1 VIFNF
6 FSEHFMRKSIIAS
19 VIATAFLSLNAGASD
34 LLQIYKEALVNDAQ
48 FSAARAS
55 KLAGQERS
63 VQGRSSLLPS
73 VGLSAGVTKTHSEF
87 DPDVGATTTSNST
100 GRSMTLSL
108 SQPLFNMAT
117 WENYEQS
124 KLAVVSSDLQFAAA
138 QQDLMLRV
146 SQAYFDVLAAQ
157 NTLKT
162 LQAQKVAVAE
172 QLASAKRNFEVGT
185 QTITDTHEAQSQ
197 YDLITAQELA
207 GQGDLDV
214 KRAALRQ
221 IIGKDAGDLAILK
234 DGVQLSAPIPAQLND
249 WVESA
254 EKQNFS
260 VAASEVS
267 LEVAKREIKKS
278 RAGHLPTIDLSASTG
293 RSTGS
298 SATLPPGVSKPTTIG
313 VSVKIPIFN
322 GFGTDSRVRETI
334 ALEDKA
340 RNDLETARRS
350 AAQTARQSYIGVV
363 SGLAQIKAFEAA
375 EISSQSALD
384 STKLGYQV
392 GVRINIDVLNAQ
404 QKLSNTRQSLAK
416 ARYDS
421 IMSGLRLKAA
431 AGSLK
436 EADLAEVNAL
446 LIK

>member
-1 VIFNF
+1 
-6 FSEHFMRKSIIAS
+6 MRKSIIATF
-19 VIATAFLSLNAGASD
+19 IATAFISLNAGASD
-34 LLQIYKEALVNDAQ
+34 LLQIYKEALINDAQ

-63 VQGRSSLLPS
+63 VQGRAALLPR
-73 VGLSAGVTKTHSEF
+73 VTMDANVRRTQSEF
-87 DPDVGATTTSNST
+87 DPDVGATTKSSGNTNSLGFT
-100 GRSMTLSL
+100 L
-108 SQPLFNMAT
+108 SQPLFNWGS
-117 WENYEQS
+117 WETYEQS
-124 KLAVVSSDLQFAAA
+124 KLSVISADLQFAAA

-146 SQAYFDVLAAQ
+146 SQAYFDVLAAE

-207 GQGDLDV
+207 GQGDLEV

-221 IIGKDAGDLAILK
+221 IIGKDAGELAKLK
-234 DGVQLSAPIPAQLND
+234 DGVQLTAPVPAQIND
-249 WVESA
+249 WVSSA
-254 EKQNFS
+254 EKQNFV
-260 VAASEVS
+260 VATSQVG
-267 LEVAKREIKKS
+267 LEIAQREIKKS
-278 RAGHLPTIDLSASTG
+278 RAGHLPTLDLNATAGRNSVNASVASPSG
-293 RSTGS
+293 Y
-298 SATLPPGVSKPTTIG
+298 SKPKTIG
-313 VSVKIPIFN
+313 VTLNVPIFA
-322 GFGTDSRVRETI
+322 GFGTDSKVRESI

-340 RNDLETARRS
+340 RNDLETARRN
-350 AAQTARQSYIGVV
+350 AAQAARQSYIGVV

-436 EADLAEVNAL
+436 EADLAEVNVL
-446 LIK
+446 LAQ

>member
-1 VIFNF
+1 
-6 FSEHFMRKSIIAS
+6 MRKSIIATF
-19 VIATAFLSLNAGASD
+19 IATAFVSFNAGASD

-48 FSAARAS
+48 FSSARAA
-55 KLAGQERS
+55 KTAGQERS
-63 VQGRSSLLPS
+63 VQGRAGLLPR
-73 VGLSAGVTKTHSEF
+73 VGMSAGVNKSHSEF
-87 DPDVGATTTSNST
+87 DPDIGKTTYSNST
-100 GRSMTLSL
+100 SRSMSLTL
-108 SQPLFNMAT
+108 SQPLFNLGS
-117 WENYEQS
+117 WESYEQS
-124 KLAVVSSDLQFAAA
+124 KLSVIASDLQFASA

-146 SQAYFDVLAAQ
+146 SQAYFDVLASE
-157 NTLKT
+157 NSLKT

-185 QTITDTHEAQSQ
+185 ATITDTHEAQSQ
-197 YDLITAQELA
+197 FDLITAQELA
-207 GQGDLDV
+207 GQGDLEV

-221 IIGKDAGDLAILK
+221 IIGKDAGDLSKLK
-234 DGVQLSAPIPAQLND
+234 DGVQLAAPVPAQVND
-249 WVESA
+249 WVASA
-254 EKQNFS
+254 EKQNFG
-260 VAASEVS
+260 VNASQIS
-267 LEVAKREIKKS
+267 LEIAQREIKKS
-278 RAGHLPTIDLSASTG
+278 RSGHLPTIDLSASTG

-298 SATLPPGVSKPTTIG
+298 TVAGMPTGVSRPSSIG
-313 VSVKIPIFN
+313 VSVNIPIFS
-322 GFGTDSRVRETI
+322 GMATDSRVKESI

-340 RNDLETARRS
+340 RNDLETARRI
-350 AAQTARQSYIGVV
+350 AAQAARQSYTGVV

-421 IMSGLRLKAA
+421 IMNGLRLKAA

-446 LIK
+446 LTQ

>member
-1 VIFNF
+1 
-6 FSEHFMRKSIIAS
+6 MRKSIIAS
-19 VIATAFLSLNAGASD
+19 VIATAFLSFNAGASD

-55 KLAGQERS
+55 NVAGQERS
-63 VQGRSSLLPS
+63 IQGRSALLPR
-73 VGLSAGVTKTHSEF
+73 VGLTGGVNKTRSEF
-87 DPDVGATTTSNST
+87 DPDVGTTVKSTSN
-100 GRSMTLSL
+100 GNSMTLSL
-108 SQPLFNMAT
+108 SQPLFNLGA

-124 KLAVVSSDLQFAAA
+124 KLSVIASDIQFASAG
-138 QQDLMLRV
+138 QDLMLRV
-146 SQAYFDVLAAQ
+146 SQAYFDVLAAE

-221 IIGKDAGDLAILK
+221 IIGKDAGDLAKLK
-234 DGVQLSAPIPAQLND
+234 DGVQLTSPVPAQIND
-249 WVESA
+249 WVNSA
-254 EKQNFS
+254 EKQNFAVTS
-260 VAASEVS
+260 SQVG
-267 LEVAKREIKKS
+267 LEVAQREIKKS
-278 RAGHLPTIDLSASTG
+278 RSGHLPTIDLSASTG
-293 RSTGS
+293 RSTASLGGATS
-298 SATLPPGVSKPTTIG
+298 SGISKPTSIG
-313 VSVKIPIFN
+313 VSVNIPIFA
-322 GFGTDSRVRETI
+322 GFGTDSKVRESI

-340 RNDLETARRS
+340 RNDLETARRN
-350 AAQTARQSYIGVV
+350 AAQAARQSYIGVV

-446 LIK
+446 LTK

>member
-1 VIFNF
+1 
-6 FSEHFMRKSIIAS
+6 MRKSIIAS
-19 VIATAFLSLNAGASD
+19 VIATAFISFNAGASD

-63 VQGRSSLLPS
+63 VQGRSALLPR
-73 VGLSAGVTKTHSEF
+73 VGLTGSVSKSRSEF
-87 DPDVGATTTSNST
+87 DPDVGATVKSTTNGNT
-100 GRSMTLSL
+100 MTLSL
-108 SQPLFNMAT
+108 SQPLFNLGA
-117 WENYEQS
+117 WESYEQS
-124 KLAVVSSDLQFAAA
+124 KLSVIASYIQFAGA

-146 SQAYFDVLAAQ
+146 SQAYFDVLAAE

-221 IIGKDAGDLAILK
+221 IIGKDAGDLAKLK
-234 DGVQLSAPIPAQLND
+234 DGVQLTAPVPAQITD
-249 WVESA
+249 WVDSA
-254 EKQNFS
+254 EKQNFAVTS
-260 VAASEVS
+260 SQVG
-267 LEVAKREIKKS
+267 LEVAQREIKKS
-278 RAGHLPTIDLSASTG
+278 RSGHLPTIDLSASTG
-293 RSTGS
+293 RSTASLGGS
-298 SATLPPGVSKPTTIG
+298 TPSGVSKPSSIG
-313 VSVKIPIFN
+313 VSVNIPIFA
-322 GFGTDSRVRETI
+322 GFGTDSKVRESI

-340 RNDLETARRS
+340 RNDLETARRN
-350 AAQTARQSYIGVV
+350 AAQAARQSYIGVV

-431 AGSLK
+431 AGTLK

-446 LIK
+446 LTQ

>member
-1 VIFNF
+1 
-6 FSEHFMRKSIIAS
+6 MRKSIIATF
-19 VIATAFLSLNAGASD
+19 IATAFISLNAGASD

-48 FSAARAS
+48 FSSARAA

-63 VQGRSSLLPS
+63 VQGRSGLLPNI
-73 VGLSAGVTKTHSEF
+73 GLSAGVTKTHSEF
-87 DPDVGATTTSNST
+87 NPDVGPTVTSNST

-124 KLAVVSSDLQFAAA
+124 KLAVVGSDLQFSAA

-234 DGVQLSAPIPAQLND
+234 EGVQLSAPMPAQLSD
-249 WVESA
+249 WVTSA
-254 EKQNFS
+254 EKQNLS

-278 RAGHLPTIDLSASTG
+278 RAGHLPTVDLSASTG

-298 SATLPPGVSKPTTIG
+298 SATLPPGVNSPTTIG
-313 VSVKIPIFN
+313 VSLKFPIFT
-322 GFGTDSRVRETI
+322 GFATDSRVRETI

-340 RNDLETARRS
+340 RSDLEAARRT
-350 AAQTARQSYIGVV
+350 AAQGARQSYIGVV

-431 AGSLK
+431 AGTLK
-436 EADLAEVNAL
+436 EADLVEVNAL
-446 LIK
+446 LTQ

>member
-1 VIFNF
+1 
-6 FSEHFMRKSIIAS
+6 MRKSIIATF
-19 VIATAFLSLNAGASD
+19 IATAFVSLNAGASD

-48 FSAARAS
+48 FSSARAA

-63 VQGRSSLLPS
+63 VQGRAGLLPR
-73 VGLSAGVTKTHSEF
+73 VGLSGGVNKSHSEF
-87 DPDVGATTTSNST
+87 DPDIGKTTTNNST
-100 GRSMTLSL
+100 SRSMTLSL
-108 SQPLFNMAT
+108 SQPLFNLGS
-117 WENYEQS
+117 WETYEQS
-124 KLAVVSSDLQFAAA
+124 KLSVIASDLQFASAE
-138 QQDLMLRV
+138 QDLMLRV
-146 SQAYFDVLAAQ
+146 SQAYFDVLASE
-157 NTLKT
+157 NSLKT

-185 QTITDTHEAQSQ
+185 ATITDTHEAQSQ
-197 YDLITAQELA
+197 FDLITAQELA
-207 GQGDLDV
+207 GQGDLEV

-221 IIGKDAGDLAILK
+221 IIGKDAGDLAKLK
-234 DGVQLSAPIPAQLND
+234 EGVQLAAPVPAQVND
-249 WVESA
+249 WVASA
-254 EKQNFS
+254 EKQNFGVS
-260 VAASEVS
+260 ASQVS
-267 LEVAKREIKKS
+267 LEIAQREIKKS
-278 RAGHLPTIDLSASTG
+278 RSGHLPTIDLSASTG

-298 SATLPPGVSKPTTIG
+298 TIANMPSGVSKPTSIG
-313 VSVKIPIFN
+313 VSVNIPIFS
-322 GFGTDSRVRETI
+322 GMATDSRVKESI

-350 AAQTARQSYIGVV
+350 AAQAARQSYTGVV

-431 AGSLK
+431 AGGLK

-446 LIK
+446 LTQ

>member
-1 VIFNF
+1 
-6 FSEHFMRKSIIAS
+6 MRKSIIAS
-19 VIATAFLSLNAGASD
+19 VIATAFISFNAGASD

-63 VQGRSSLLPS
+63 VQGRSALLPR
-73 VGLSAGVTKTHSEF
+73 VGLTGSVSKSRSEF
-87 DPDVGATTTSNST
+87 DPDVGATVKSTTNGNT
-100 GRSMTLSL
+100 MTLSL
-108 SQPLFNMAT
+108 SQPLFNLGA
-117 WENYEQS
+117 WESYEQS
-124 KLAVVSSDLQFAAA
+124 KLSVIASDIQFAGA

-146 SQAYFDVLAAQ
+146 SQAYFDVLAAE

-221 IIGKDAGDLAILK
+221 IIGKDAGDLAKLK
-234 DGVQLSAPIPAQLND
+234 DGVQLTAPVPAQITD
-249 WVESA
+249 WVDSA
-254 EKQNFS
+254 EKQNFAVTS
-260 VAASEVS
+260 SQVG
-267 LEVAKREIKKS
+267 LEVAQREIKKS
-278 RAGHLPTIDLSASTG
+278 RSGHLPTIDLSASTG
-293 RSTGS
+293 RSTASLGGS
-298 SATLPPGVSKPTTIG
+298 TPSGVSKPSSIG
-313 VSVKIPIFN
+313 VSVNIPIFA
-322 GFGTDSRVRETI
+322 GFGTDSKVRESI

-340 RNDLETARRS
+340 RNDLETARRN
-350 AAQTARQSYIGVV
+350 AAQAARQSYIGVV

-431 AGSLK
+431 AGTLK

-446 LIK
+446 LTQ

>member
-1 VIFNF
+1 
-6 FSEHFMRKSIIAS
+6 MRKSIIATF
-19 VIATAFLSLNAGASD
+19 IATAFISLNADASD
-34 LLQIYKEALVNDAQ
+34 LLQIYKEALINDAQ

-63 VQGRSSLLPS
+63 VQGRAALLPR
-73 VGLSAGVTKTHSEF
+73 VTMDANVRRTQSEF
-87 DPDVGATTTSNST
+87 DPDVGATTKSSGNTNSLGFT
-100 GRSMTLSL
+100 L
-108 SQPLFNMAT
+108 SQPLFNWGS
-117 WENYEQS
+117 WETYEQS
-124 KLAVVSSDLQFAAA
+124 KLSVISADLQFAAA

-146 SQAYFDVLAAQ
+146 SQAYFDVLAAE

-207 GQGDLDV
+207 GQGDLEV

-221 IIGKDAGDLAILK
+221 IIGKDAGELAKLK
-234 DGVQLSAPIPAQLND
+234 DGVQLTAPVPAQIND
-249 WVESA
+249 WVSSA
-254 EKQNFS
+254 EKQNFV
-260 VAASEVS
+260 VATSQVG
-267 LEVAKREIKKS
+267 LEIAQREIKKS
-278 RAGHLPTIDLSASTG
+278 RAGHLPTLDLTATAGRNSVNASVASPSG
-293 RSTGS
+293 Y
-298 SATLPPGVSKPTTIG
+298 SKPKTIG
-313 VSVKIPIFN
+313 VTLNVPIFA
-322 GFGTDSRVRETI
+322 GFGTDSKVRESI

-340 RNDLETARRS
+340 RNDLETARRN
-350 AAQTARQSYIGVV
+350 AAQAARQSYIGVV

-436 EADLAEVNAL
+436 EADLAEVNVL
-446 LIK
+446 LAQ

>member
-1 VIFNF
+1 
-6 FSEHFMRKSIIAS
+6 MRKSIIATF
-19 VIATAFLSLNAGASD
+19 IATAFISLNAGASD

-48 FSAARAS
+48 FNSARAA

-73 VGLSAGVTKTHSEF
+73 VGLSAGVSKRHTEF
-87 DPDVGATTTSNST
+87 DPDVGPTTASNGV
-100 GRSMTLSL
+100 GRSSNVTVRSLTLSL
-108 SQPLFNMAT
+108 SQSLFNMAT

-124 KLAVVSSDLQFAAA
+124 KLAVIGSDLQFSAA

-146 SQAYFDVLAAQ
+146 SQAYFDVLGAQ

-197 YDLITAQELA
+197 FDLITAQELA
-207 GQGDLDV
+207 GQGDLEV

-234 DGVQLSAPIPAQLND
+234 EGVQLSPPMPAQLND
-249 WVESA
+249 WVASA

-278 RAGHLPTIDLSASTG
+278 RAGHMPTVDFSASTALSRG
-293 RSTGS
+293 ET
-298 SATLPPGVSKPTTIG
+298 TLPGVSKPTTIG
-313 VSVKIPIFN
+313 VSVKVPIFT
-322 GFGTDSRVRETI
+322 GFATDSRVRETI

-340 RNDLETARRS
+340 RNDLETARRT
-350 AAQTARQSYIGVV
+350 AAQSARQSYIGVV

-436 EADLAEVNAL
+436 EADLVEVNAL
-446 LIK
+446 LTQ

>member
-1 VIFNF
+1 
-6 FSEHFMRKSIIAS
+6 MRKSIIATF
-19 VIATAFLSLNAGASD
+19 IATAFISLNAGASD

-63 VQGRSSLLPS
+63 VQGRAGLLPR
-73 VGLSAGVTKTHSEF
+73 VNLTANANRTRSEF
-87 DPDVGATTTSNST
+87 DPDVGSTVKTTNNSNTMS
-100 GRSMTLSL
+100 LSL
-108 SQPLFNMAT
+108 TQPLFNWGS
-117 WENYEQS
+117 WETYEQS
-124 KLAVVSSDLQFAAA
+124 KLSVISTDLQFAAA

-146 SQAYFDVLAAQ
+146 SQAYFDVLAAE

-197 YDLITAQELA
+197 FDLITAQELA

-221 IIGKDAGDLAILK
+221 IIGKDAGDLAKLK
-234 DGVQLSAPIPAQLND
+234 DGVQLTAPVPAQLND
-249 WVESA
+249 WVTTA
-254 EKQNFS
+254 EKQNFV
-260 VAASEVS
+260 VATSQIG
-267 LEVAKREIKKS
+267 LEVAQREIKKN
-278 RAGHLPTIDLSASTG
+278 RAGHLPTLDLTATTG
-293 RSTGS
+293 RNSVNAG
-298 SATLPPGVSKPTTIG
+298 ATTPSGYAKPTTIG
-313 VSVKIPIFN
+313 VTLNVPIFA
-322 GFGTDSRVRETI
+322 GFGTDSRVRESI

-340 RNDLETARRS
+340 RNDLETARRN
-350 AAQTARQSYIGVV
+350 AAQAARQSYIGVV

-436 EADLAEVNAL
+436 ESDLAEVNAL
-446 LIK
+446 LTQ

>member
-1 VIFNF
+1 
-6 FSEHFMRKSIIAS
+6 MRKSIIATF
-19 VIATAFLSLNAGASD
+19 IATAFISLNAGASD

-48 FSAARAS
+48 FSSARAA

-87 DPDVGATTTSNST
+87 DPDVGPTTTNNSS

-108 SQPLFNMAT
+108 SQSLFNMAT

-124 KLAVVSSDLQFAAA
+124 KLAVIGSDLQFSAAK
-138 QQDLMLRV
+138 QDLMLRV
-146 SQAYFDVLAAQ
+146 SQAYFDVLGAQ

-197 YDLITAQELA
+197 FDLITAQELA

-234 DGVQLSAPIPAQLND
+234 EGVQLSPPMPAQLND
-249 WVESA
+249 WVASA

-278 RAGHLPTIDLSASTG
+278 RAGHMPTVDLSASTG
-293 RSTGS
+293 LS
-298 SATLPPGVSKPTTIG
+298 SGASPALPSGVNKPTTIG
-313 VSVKIPIFN
+313 VSVKIPIFT
-322 GFGTDSRVRETI
+322 GFATDSRVRETI

-340 RNDLETARRS
+340 RNDLETARRT
-350 AAQTARQSYIGVV
+350 AAQSARQSYIGVV

-436 EADLAEVNAL
+436 EADLVEVNAL
-446 LIK
+446 LTQ

>member
-1 VIFNF
+1 
-6 FSEHFMRKSIIAS
+6 MRKSIIATF
-19 VIATAFLSLNAGASD
+19 IATAFISLNAGASD

-63 VQGRSSLLPS
+63 VQGRAGLLPR
-73 VGLSAGVTKTHSEF
+73 VNLTANANRTRSEF
-87 DPDVGATTTSNST
+87 DPDVGSTVKTTNNSNTMS
-100 GRSMTLSL
+100 LSL
-108 SQPLFNMAT
+108 TQPLFNWGS
-117 WENYEQS
+117 WETYEQS
-124 KLAVVSSDLQFAAA
+124 KLSVISTDLQFAAA

-146 SQAYFDVLAAQ
+146 SQAYFDVLAAE

-197 YDLITAQELA
+197 FDLITAQELA

-221 IIGKDAGDLAILK
+221 IIGKDAGDLAKLK
-234 DGVQLSAPIPAQLND
+234 DGVQLTAPVPAQLND
-249 WVESA
+249 WVTTA
-254 EKQNFS
+254 EKQNFV
-260 VAASEVS
+260 VATSQIG
-267 LEVAKREIKKS
+267 LEVAQREIKKN
-278 RAGHLPTIDLSASTG
+278 RAGHLPTLDLTATTG
-293 RSTGS
+293 RNSVNAG
-298 SATLPPGVSKPTTIG
+298 ATTPSGYAKPTTIG
-313 VSVKIPIFN
+313 VTLNVPIFA
-322 GFGTDSRVRETI
+322 GFGTDSRVRESI

-340 RNDLETARRS
+340 RNDLETARRN
-350 AAQTARQSYIGVV
+350 AAQAARQSYIGVV

-446 LIK
+446 LTQ

>member
-1 VIFNF
+1 
-6 FSEHFMRKSIIAS
+6 MRKSIIATF
-19 VIATAFLSLNAGASD
+19 IATAFISLNAGASD

-63 VQGRSSLLPS
+63 VQGRSGLLPR
-73 VGLSAGVTKTHSEF
+73 VNLTANANRTRSEF
-87 DPDVGATTTSNST
+87 DPDVGSTVKTTNNGNTMS
-100 GRSMTLSL
+100 LSL
-108 SQPLFNMAT
+108 TQPLFNWGS
-117 WENYEQS
+117 WETYEQS
-124 KLAVVSSDLQFAAA
+124 KLSVISTDLQFAAA

-146 SQAYFDVLAAQ
+146 SQAYFDVLAAE

-197 YDLITAQELA
+197 FDLITAQELA

-221 IIGKDAGDLAILK
+221 IIGKDAGDLAKLK
-234 DGVQLSAPIPAQLND
+234 DGVQLTAPVPAQLND
-249 WVESA
+249 WVTTA
-254 EKQNFS
+254 EKQNFV
-260 VAASEVS
+260 VATSQIG
-267 LEVAKREIKKS
+267 LEVAQREIKKN
-278 RAGHLPTIDLSASTG
+278 RAGHLPTLDLTATTG
-293 RSTGS
+293 RNSVNAG
-298 SATLPPGVSKPTTIG
+298 ATTPSGYAKPTTIG
-313 VSVKIPIFN
+313 VTLNVPIFA
-322 GFGTDSRVRETI
+322 GFGTDSRVRESI

-340 RNDLETARRS
+340 RNDLETARRN
-350 AAQTARQSYIGVV
+350 AAQAARQSYIGVV

-436 EADLAEVNAL
+436 ESDLAEVNAL
-446 LIK
+446 LTQ

>member
-1 VIFNF
+1 
-6 FSEHFMRKSIIAS
+6 MRKSIIATF
-19 VIATAFLSLNAGASD
+19 IATAFISLNAGASD

-63 VQGRSSLLPS
+63 VQGRAGLLPR
-73 VGLSAGVTKTHSEF
+73 VNLTANANRTRSEF
-87 DPDVGATTTSNST
+87 DPDVGSTVTSTNNGNTMS
-100 GRSMTLSL
+100 LSL
-108 SQPLFNMAT
+108 TQPLFNWGS
-117 WENYEQS
+117 WETYEQS
-124 KLAVVSSDLQFAAA
+124 KLSVISSDLQFAAA

-146 SQAYFDVLAAQ
+146 SQAYFDVLAAE

-197 YDLITAQELA
+197 FDLITAQELA

-221 IIGKDAGDLAILK
+221 IIGKDAGDLAKLK
-234 DGVQLSAPIPAQLND
+234 DGVQLTAPVPAQLND
-249 WVESA
+249 WVTTA
-254 EKQNFS
+254 EKQNFV
-260 VAASEVS
+260 VATSQIG
-267 LEVAKREIKKS
+267 LEVAQREIKKN
-278 RAGHLPTIDLSASTG
+278 RAGHLPTLDLTATTG
-293 RSTGS
+293 RNSVNAG
-298 SATLPPGVSKPTTIG
+298 ATTPSGYAKPTTIG
-313 VSVKIPIFN
+313 VTLNVPIFA
-322 GFGTDSRVRETI
+322 GFATDSRVRESI

-340 RNDLETARRS
+340 RNDLETARRN
-350 AAQTARQSYIGVV
+350 AAQAARQSYIGVV

-446 LIK
+446 LTQ

>member
-1 VIFNF
+1 
-6 FSEHFMRKSIIAS
+6 MRKSIIATF
-19 VIATAFLSLNAGASD
+19 IATAFVTLNAGASD
-34 LLQIYKEALVNDAQ
+34 LLQIYKEALVNDTQ
-48 FSAARAS
+48 FSSARAA
-55 KLAGQERS
+55 KMAGQERS
-63 VQGRSSLLPS
+63 VQGRSALLPR
-73 VGLSAGVTKTHSEF
+73 VGLSAGVNKSHSEF
-87 DPDVGATTTSNST
+87 DPDIGKTTTSNST
-100 GRSMTLSL
+100 SRSMTLSL
-108 SQPLFNMAT
+108 SQPLFNLGS

-124 KLAVVSSDLQFAAA
+124 KLSVIASDFQFAAA

-146 SQAYFDVLAAQ
+146 SQAYFDVLASE
-157 NTLKT
+157 NSLKT

-185 QTITDTHEAQSQ
+185 ATITDTHEAQSQ
-197 YDLITAQELA
+197 FDLITAQELA
-207 GQGDLDV
+207 GQGDLEV

-221 IIGKDAGDLAILK
+221 IIGKDAGDLAKLK
-234 DGVQLSAPIPAQLND
+234 DGVQLSAPMPAQVND
-249 WVESA
+249 WVASA
-254 EKQNFS
+254 EKQNFGVS
-260 VAASEVS
+260 TSQIS
-267 LEVAKREIKKS
+267 LEIAQREIKKS
-278 RAGHLPTIDLSASTG
+278 RSGHLPTIDLNASTG

-298 SATLPPGVSKPTTIG
+298 TIANMPSGVSKPTSIG
-313 VSVKIPIFN
+313 VSVNIPIFS
-322 GFGTDSRVRETI
+322 GMATDSRVKESI

-350 AAQTARQSYIGVV
+350 AAQAARQSYTGVV

-421 IMSGLRLKAA
+421 IMNGLRLKAA

-446 LIK
+446 LSQ

>member
-1 VIFNF
+1 
-6 FSEHFMRKSIIAS
+6 MRKSIIATF
-19 VIATAFLSLNAGASD
+19 IATAFISFNAGASD

-48 FSAARAS
+48 FSSARAA

-73 VGLSAGVTKTHSEF
+73 VGLSAGITKTHSEF

-108 SQPLFNMAT
+108 SQSLFNMAT

-124 KLAVVSSDLQFAAA
+124 KLAVIGSDLQFSAA

-146 SQAYFDVLAAQ
+146 SQAYFDVLGAQ

-197 YDLITAQELA
+197 FDLITAQELA
-207 GQGDLDV
+207 GQGDLEV

-234 DGVQLSAPIPAQLND
+234 EGVQLNPPMPAQLND
-249 WVESA
+249 WVASA

-278 RAGHLPTIDLSASTG
+278 RAGHMPTVDLSASTG
-293 RSTGS
+293 LSSGS
-298 SATLPPGVSKPTTIG
+298 SPALPSGVNKPTTIG
-313 VSVKIPIFN
+313 VSVRIPIFS
-322 GFGTDSRVRETI
+322 GFATDSRVRETI

-340 RNDLETARRS
+340 RNDLETARRT
-350 AAQTARQSYIGVV
+350 AAQSARQSYIGVV

-436 EADLAEVNAL
+436 ETDLVEVNAL
-446 LIK
+446 LTQ

>member
-1 VIFNF
+1 
-6 FSEHFMRKSIIAS
+6 MRKSIIATF
-19 VIATAFLSLNAGASD
+19 IATAFVSLNAGASD

-48 FSAARAS
+48 FSSARAA
-55 KLAGQERS
+55 KIAGQERS
-63 VQGRSSLLPS
+63 VQGRAGLLPR
-73 VGLSAGVTKTHSEF
+73 VGMSAGVNKSHSEF
-87 DPDVGATTTSNST
+87 DPDIGKTTTTNST
-100 GRSMTLSL
+100 SRSMSLTL
-108 SQPLFNMAT
+108 SQPLFNLGS
-117 WENYEQS
+117 WETYEQS
-124 KLAVVSSDLQFAAA
+124 KLSVIASDLQFASA

-146 SQAYFDVLAAQ
+146 SQAYFDVLASE
-157 NTLKT
+157 NSLKT

-185 QTITDTHEAQSQ
+185 ATITDTHEAQSQ
-197 YDLITAQELA
+197 FDLITAQEFA
-207 GQGDLDV
+207 GQGDLEV

-221 IIGKDAGDLAILK
+221 IIGKDAGDLSKLK
-234 DGVQLSAPIPAQLND
+234 DGVQLAAPMPAQVND
-249 WVESA
+249 WVASA
-254 EKQNFS
+254 EKQNFG
-260 VAASEVS
+260 VNASQIS
-267 LEVAKREIKKS
+267 LEIAQREIKKS
-278 RAGHLPTIDLSASTG
+278 RSGHLPTIDLSASTS

-298 SATLPPGVSKPTTIG
+298 TLAGMPSGVSKPVSIG
-313 VSVKIPIFN
+313 VSVNIPIFS
-322 GFGTDSRVRETI
+322 GMATDSRVKESI

-340 RNDLETARRS
+340 RNDLETARRN
-350 AAQTARQSYIGVV
+350 AAQAARQSYTGVV

-421 IMSGLRLKAA
+421 IMNGLRLKAA

-446 LIK
+446 LTQ

>member
-1 VIFNF
+1 
-6 FSEHFMRKSIIAS
+6 MRKSIIATF
-19 VIATAFLSLNAGASD
+19 IATAFISLNAGASD

-48 FSAARAS
+48 FSSARAA

-63 VQGRSSLLPS
+63 VQGRSSLLPN
-73 VGLSAGVTKTHSEF
+73 VGLSASVSKERAEF
-87 DPDVGATTTSNST
+87 DPDVGSTTTGNST

-108 SQPLFNMAT
+108 SQSLFNMAT

-124 KLAVVSSDLQFAAA
+124 KLAVIGSDLQFSAA

-146 SQAYFDVLAAQ
+146 SQAYFDVLGAQ

-197 YDLITAQELA
+197 FDLITAQELA
-207 GQGDLDV
+207 GQGDLEV

-234 DGVQLSAPIPAQLND
+234 EGVQLSPPMPAQLND
-249 WVESA
+249 WVASA

-278 RAGHLPTIDLSASTG
+278 RAGHMPTVDLSALTG
-293 RSTGS
+293 LS
-298 SATLPPGVSKPTTIG
+298 SVATPVSGVRKPTTIT
-313 VSVKIPIFN
+313 VSVKIPIFS
-322 GFGTDSRVRETI
+322 GFATDSRVRETI

-340 RNDLETARRS
+340 RNDLETARRT
-350 AAQTARQSYIGVV
+350 AAQSARQSYIGVV

-436 EADLAEVNAL
+436 EADLVEVNAL
-446 LIK
+446 LTQ

>member
-1 VIFNF
+1 
-6 FSEHFMRKSIIAS
+6 MRKSIIATF
-19 VIATAFLSLNAGASD
+19 IATAFISLNAGASD

-55 KLAGQERS
+55 KVAGQERS
-63 VQGRSSLLPS
+63 VQGRSALLPR
-73 VGLSAGVTKTHSEF
+73 VGLTGGVNKTRSEF
-87 DPDVGATTTSNST
+87 DPDVGSTVKSTSN
-100 GRSMTLSL
+100 GNSMTLSL
-108 SQPLFNMAT
+108 SQPLFNLGA

-124 KLAVVSSDLQFAAA
+124 KLSVVASDIQFASA

-146 SQAYFDVLAAQ
+146 SQAYFDVLGAE

-162 LQAQKVAVAE
+162 LQAQKIAVAE

-221 IIGKDAGDLAILK
+221 IIGKDAGDLAKLRN
-234 DGVQLSAPIPAQLND
+234 GVQLTAPVPAQIND
-249 WVESA
+249 WVASA

-260 VAASEVS
+260 VTSSQVG
-267 LEVAKREIKKS
+267 LEVAQREIKKS
-278 RAGHLPTIDLSASTG
+278 RSGHLPTVDFSASTG
-293 RSTGS
+293 RSTANLGS
-298 SATLPPGVSKPTTIG
+298 GTPSGVSKPTTVG
-313 VSVKIPIFN
+313 VAVNIPIFA
-322 GFGTDSRVRETI
+322 GFATDSKVRESI

-340 RNDLETARRS
+340 RNDLETARRN
-350 AAQTARQSYIGVV
+350 AAQAARQSYIGVV

-384 STKLGYQV
+384 STLLGYQV

-421 IMSGLRLKAA
+421 IMNGLRLKAA

-446 LIK
+446 LTQ

>member
-1 VIFNF
+1 
-6 FSEHFMRKSIIAS
+6 MRKSIIAS
-19 VIATAFLSLNAGASD
+19 VIATAFLSFNAGASD

-63 VQGRSSLLPS
+63 VQGRSALLPR
-73 VGLSAGVTKTHSEF
+73 VGLTGSVSKSRSEF
-87 DPDVGATTTSNST
+87 DPDVGATVKSTTNGNT
-100 GRSMTLSL
+100 MTLSL
-108 SQPLFNMAT
+108 SQPLFNLGA
-117 WENYEQS
+117 WESYEQS
-124 KLAVVSSDLQFAAA
+124 KLSVIASDIQFAGA

-146 SQAYFDVLAAQ
+146 SQAYFDVLAAE

-221 IIGKDAGDLAILK
+221 IIGKDAGDLAKLK
-234 DGVQLSAPIPAQLND
+234 DGVQLTAPVPAQITD
-249 WVESA
+249 WVDSA
-254 EKQNFS
+254 EKQNFAVTS
-260 VAASEVS
+260 SQVG
-267 LEVAKREIKKS
+267 LEVAQREIKKS
-278 RAGHLPTIDLSASTG
+278 RSGHLPTIDLSASTG
-293 RSTGS
+293 RSTASLGGS
-298 SATLPPGVSKPTTIG
+298 TPSGVSKPSSIG
-313 VSVKIPIFN
+313 VSVNIPIFA
-322 GFGTDSRVRETI
+322 GFGTDSKVRESI

-340 RNDLETARRS
+340 RNDLETARRN
-350 AAQTARQSYIGVV
+350 AAQAARQSYIGVV

-431 AGSLK
+431 AGTLK

-446 LIK
+446 LTQ

>member
-1 VIFNF
+1 
-6 FSEHFMRKSIIAS
+6 MRKSIIAS
-19 VIATAFLSLNAGASD
+19 VIATAFLSFNAGASD

-55 KLAGQERS
+55 KVAGQERS
-63 VQGRSSLLPS
+63 VQGRSALLPR
-73 VGLSAGVTKTHSEF
+73 VGLTGGVNKTRSEF
-87 DPDVGATTTSNST
+87 DPDVGATVKSTTN
-100 GRSMTLSL
+100 GNSMTLSL
-108 SQPLFNMAT
+108 SQPLFNLGA
-117 WENYEQS
+117 WESYEQS
-124 KLAVVSSDLQFAAA
+124 KLSVIASDIQFASAG
-138 QQDLMLRV
+138 QDLMLRV
-146 SQAYFDVLAAQ
+146 SQAYFDVLAAE

-221 IIGKDAGDLAILK
+221 IIGKDAGDLAKLK
-234 DGVQLSAPIPAQLND
+234 DGVQLAAPVPAQIND
-249 WVESA
+249 WVNSA

-260 VAASEVS
+260 VTASQVG
-267 LEVAKREIKKS
+267 LEVAQREIKKS
-278 RAGHLPTIDLSASTG
+278 RSGHLPTIDLSASTG
-293 RSTGS
+293 RSTANLGGS
-298 SATLPPGVSKPTTIG
+298 TPSGVSKPTSIG
-313 VSVKIPIFN
+313 VSVNIPIFA
-322 GFGTDSRVRETI
+322 GFGTDSKVRESI

-340 RNDLETARRS
+340 RNDLETARRN
-350 AAQTARQSYIGVV
+350 AAQAARQSYIGVV

-431 AGSLK
+431 AGTLK

-446 LIK
+446 LTQ

>member
-1 VIFNF
+1 
-6 FSEHFMRKSIIAS
+6 MRKSIIATF
-19 VIATAFLSLNAGASD
+19 IATAFVTLNAGASD

-48 FSAARAS
+48 FSSARAA
-55 KLAGQERS
+55 KIAGQERS
-63 VQGRSSLLPS
+63 VQGRAGLLPR
-73 VGLSAGVTKTHSEF
+73 VGLSGGVTKSHSEF
-87 DPDVGATTTSNST
+87 DPDIGKTTSSNST
-100 GRSMTLSL
+100 SRSMTLSL
-108 SQPLFNMAT
+108 SQPLFNLGS
-117 WENYEQS
+117 WETYEQS
-124 KLAVVSSDLQFAAA
+124 KLSVIASDLQFASA

-146 SQAYFDVLAAQ
+146 SQAYFDVLASE
-157 NTLKT
+157 NSLKT

-185 QTITDTHEAQSQ
+185 ATITDTHEAQSQ
-197 YDLITAQELA
+197 FDLITAQELA
-207 GQGDLDV
+207 GQGDLEI

-221 IIGKDAGDLAILK
+221 IIGKDAGDLAKLK
-234 DGVQLSAPIPAQLND
+234 DGVQLVAPMPAQVND
-249 WVESA
+249 WVASA
-254 EKQNFS
+254 EKQNFGVS
-260 VAASEVS
+260 ASQVS
-267 LEVAKREIKKS
+267 LEIAQREIKKS
-278 RAGHLPTIDLSASTG
+278 RSGHLPTIDLNASTG

-298 SATLPPGVSKPTTIG
+298 TIANLPSGMSKPSSIG
-313 VSVKIPIFN
+313 VSVNIPIFS
-322 GFGTDSRVRETI
+322 GMATDSRVKESI

-350 AAQTARQSYIGVV
+350 AAQAARQSYTGVV

-421 IMSGLRLKAA
+421 IMNGLRLKAA

-436 EADLAEVNAL
+436 EVDLAEVNTL
-446 LIK
+446 LTQ

>member
-1 VIFNF
+1 
-6 FSEHFMRKSIIAS
+6 MRKSIIAS
-19 VIATAFLSLNAGASD
+19 VIATAFLSFNAGASD

-55 KLAGQERS
+55 NVAGQERS
-63 VQGRSSLLPS
+63 VQGRSALLPR
-73 VGLSAGVTKTHSEF
+73 VGLTGGVNKTRSEF
-87 DPDVGATTTSNST
+87 DPDVGTTVKSTSN
-100 GRSMTLSL
+100 GNSMTLSL
-108 SQPLFNMAT
+108 SQPLFNLGA

-124 KLAVVSSDLQFAAA
+124 KLSVIASDIQFASAG
-138 QQDLMLRV
+138 QDLMLRV
-146 SQAYFDVLAAQ
+146 SQAYFDVLAAE

-221 IIGKDAGDLAILK
+221 IIGKDAGDLAKLK
-234 DGVQLSAPIPAQLND
+234 DGVQLTSPVPAQIND
-249 WVESA
+249 WVNSA
-254 EKQNFS
+254 EKQNFAVTS
-260 VAASEVS
+260 SQVG
-267 LEVAKREIKKS
+267 LEVAQREIKKS
-278 RAGHLPTIDLSASTG
+278 RSGHLPTIDLSASTG
-293 RSTGS
+293 RSTASLGGATS
-298 SATLPPGVSKPTTIG
+298 SGISKPTSIG
-313 VSVKIPIFN
+313 VSVNIPIFA
-322 GFGTDSRVRETI
+322 GFGTDSKVRESI

-340 RNDLETARRS
+340 RNDLETARRN
-350 AAQTARQSYIGVV
+350 AAQAARQSYIGVV

-446 LIK
+446 LTQ

>member
-1 VIFNF
+1 
-6 FSEHFMRKSIIAS
+6 MRKSIISS
-19 VIATAFLSLNAGASD
+19 VIATAFLSFNAGASD
-34 LLQIYKEALVNDAQ
+34 LLQIYKEALLNDAQ
-48 FSAARAS
+48 FSSARAA

-87 DPDVGATTTSNST
+87 DPDNGPTTTSNST

-108 SQPLFNMAT
+108 SQPLFNLAT

-124 KLAVVSSDLQFAAA
+124 KLAVLGSDLQFSAA

-146 SQAYFDVLAAQ
+146 SQAYFDVLGAQ

-197 YDLITAQELA
+197 FDLITAQELA

-221 IIGKDAGDLAILK
+221 IIGKDAGDLSILK
-234 DGVQLSAPIPAQLND
+234 EGVQLSPPMPAQLND
-249 WVESA
+249 WVTSA

-278 RAGHLPTIDLSASTG
+278 RAGHLPTVDLSATTG
-293 RSTGS
+293 RSTGT

-313 VSVKIPIFN
+313 VSVKIPIFS
-322 GFGTDSRVRETI
+322 GFATDSRVRETI

-340 RNDLETARRS
+340 RNDLETARRT
-350 AAQTARQSYIGVV
+350 AAQAARQSYIGVV

-436 EADLAEVNAL
+436 EADLVEVNAL
-446 LIK
+446 LTQ

>member
-1 VIFNF
+1 
-6 FSEHFMRKSIIAS
+6 MRKSIVATF
-19 VIATAFLSLNAGASD
+19 IATAFISLNAGASD

-55 KLAGQERS
+55 KVAGQERS
-63 VQGRSSLLPS
+63 VQGRSALLPR
-73 VGLSAGVTKTHSEF
+73 VGLTGGVNKTRSEF
-87 DPDVGATTTSNST
+87 DPDVGSTVKSTSN
-100 GRSMTLSL
+100 GNSMTLSL
-108 SQPLFNMAT
+108 SQPLFNLGA

-124 KLAVVSSDLQFAAA
+124 KLSVVASDIQFASA

-146 SQAYFDVLAAQ
+146 SQAYFDVLGAE

-162 LQAQKVAVAE
+162 LQAQKIAVAE

-221 IIGKDAGDLAILK
+221 IIGKDAGDLAKLRN
-234 DGVQLSAPIPAQLND
+234 GVQLTAPVPAQIND
-249 WVESA
+249 WVASA

-260 VAASEVS
+260 VTSSQVG
-267 LEVAKREIKKS
+267 LEVAQREIKKS
-278 RAGHLPTIDLSASTG
+278 RSGHLPTVDFSASTG
-293 RSTGS
+293 RSTANLGS
-298 SATLPPGVSKPTTIG
+298 GTPSGVSKPTTVG
-313 VSVKIPIFN
+313 VAVNIPIFA
-322 GFGTDSRVRETI
+322 GFATDSKVRESI

-340 RNDLETARRS
+340 RNDLETARRN
-350 AAQTARQSYIGVV
+350 AAQAARQSYIGVV

-384 STKLGYQV
+384 STLLGYQV

-421 IMSGLRLKAA
+421 IMNGLRLKAA

-446 LIK
+446 LTQ

>member
-1 VIFNF
+1 
-6 FSEHFMRKSIIAS
+6 MRKSIIATF
-19 VIATAFLSLNAGASD
+19 IATAFISLNAGASD

-48 FSAARAS
+48 FSSARAA

-63 VQGRSSLLPS
+63 VQGRSSLLPN

-87 DPDVGATTTSNST
+87 DPDVGPTSTSNST
-100 GRSMTLSL
+100 ARSMTLSL
-108 SQPLFNMAT
+108 SQSLFNMAT

-124 KLAVVSSDLQFAAA
+124 KLAVIGSDLQFSAA

-197 YDLITAQELA
+197 FDLITAQELA

-234 DGVQLSAPIPAQLND
+234 EGVQLSPPMPAQLND
-249 WVESA
+249 WVASA

-278 RAGHLPTIDLSASTG
+278 RAGHMPTVDLSASTG
-293 RSTGS
+293 LSSGS
-298 SATLPPGVSKPTTIG
+298 SPALPSGVNKPTTIG
-313 VSVKIPIFN
+313 VAVRIPIFS
-322 GFGTDSRVRETI
+322 GFATDSRVRETI

-340 RNDLETARRS
+340 RNDLETARRI
-350 AAQTARQSYIGVV
+350 AAQSARQSYIGVV

-436 EADLAEVNAL
+436 EADLVEVNAL
-446 LIK
+446 LTQ

>member
-1 VIFNF
+1 
-6 FSEHFMRKSIIAS
+6 MRKSIIATF
-19 VIATAFLSLNAGASD
+19 IATAFISLNAGASD

-63 VQGRSSLLPS
+63 VQGRAGLLPR
-73 VGLSAGVTKTHSEF
+73 VNLSANANRTRSEF
-87 DPDVGATTTSNST
+87 DPDVGST
-100 GRSMTLSL
+100 VKSTNNGNTMNLSL
-108 SQPLFNMAT
+108 SQPLFNWGS
-117 WENYEQS
+117 WETYEQS
-124 KLAVVSSDLQFAAA
+124 KLSVISTDLQFAAA

-146 SQAYFDVLAAQ
+146 SQAYFDVLAAE

-197 YDLITAQELA
+197 FDLITAQELA
-207 GQGDLDV
+207 GQGDLEV

-221 IIGKDAGDLAILK
+221 IIGKDAGDLAKLK
-234 DGVQLSAPIPAQLND
+234 DGVQLSAPVPAQIND
-249 WVESA
+249 WVSTA
-254 EKQNFS
+254 EKQNFV
-260 VAASEVS
+260 VATSEVS
-267 LEVAKREIKKS
+267 LEVAQREIKKS
-278 RAGHLPTIDLSASTG
+278 RAGHLPTLDLTATAGRNSVNASVASPSG
-293 RSTGS
+293 Y
-298 SATLPPGVSKPTTIG
+298 SKPTTIG
-313 VSVKIPIFN
+313 VTLNIPIFA
-322 GFGTDSRVRETI
+322 GFGTDSKVRESI

-340 RNDLETARRS
+340 RNDLETARRN
-350 AAQTARQSYIGVV
+350 AAQAARQSYIGVV

-436 EADLAEVNAL
+436 EADLSEVNAL
-446 LIK
+446 LAQ

>member
-1 VIFNF
+1 
-6 FSEHFMRKSIIAS
+6 MRKSIIATF
-19 VIATAFLSLNAGASD
+19 IATAFISLNAGASD

-48 FSAARAS
+48 FSAARAA

-63 VQGRSSLLPS
+63 VQGRAGLLPS
-73 VGLSAGVTKTHSEF
+73 LGLSAGVTKTHTEF
-87 DPDVGATTTSNST
+87 DPDSGPTISGSST
-100 GRSMTLSL
+100 GRSMTLAL
-108 SQPLFNMAT
+108 SQTLFNMAT

-124 KLAVVSSDLQFAAA
+124 KLAVVATDLQFAAA

-162 LQAQKVAVAE
+162 LQAQKIAVAE

-197 YDLITAQELA
+197 YDLIIAQELA

-234 DGVQLSAPIPAQLND
+234 DGVQLSAPVPAVLND
-249 WVESA
+249 WVSSA

-278 RAGHLPTIDLSASTG
+278 RAGHLPTVDFSATTG
-293 RSTGS
+293 RSNG
-298 SATLPPGVSKPTTIG
+298 SATATTPGGVTKPTTLG
-313 VSVKIPIFN
+313 VTLKFPIFT
-322 GFGTDSRVRETI
+322 GFATDSRVRETI

-340 RNDLETARRS
+340 RNDLENSRRV
-350 AAQTARQSYIGVV
+350 AAQAARQSFIGVV

-421 IMSGLRLKAA
+421 ILNGLRLKAA
-431 AGSLK
+431 AGTLK
-436 EADLAEVNAL
+436 ETDLVEVNAL
-446 LIK
+446 LTQ